1 MKTMSEIFDAV
12 DKAQTRQDKIN
23 TLRNNNC
30 FALKYLLTGIYSPAI
45 KFVFD
50 KVPKFKRSGVPDGM
64 GYTSIHQELG
74 RAYLFEQGNTKVD
87 PNLSLKRKEELLL
100 QILEALE
107 DREADLFSNMIEKR
121 PVEGIDRD
129 LVKEA
134 FPQIFTT

>member
-12 DKAQTRQDKIN
+12 TNAPSRQEKIN
-23 TLRNNNC
+23 ALRNNNC
-30 FALKYLLTGIYSPAI
+30 FALKYLLTGIYNPAI
-45 KFVFD
+45 RFVFD
-50 KVPKFKRSGVPDGM
+50 KAPEFKKSGIPDGM

-87 PNLSLKRKEELLL
+87 PNLSLTRKKELLI

-107 DREADLFSNMIEKR
+107 DREADLFVNMIEKR
-121 PVEGIDRD
+121 PVKGIDYD

-134 FPQIFTT
+134 FPQMFPN